1 MSIMAVRKEEL
12 IREYA
17 KAIREGNAAIFGGAG
32 LSRPSGFVDWK
43 GLLRPLASDIGLD
56 VDKETDMLSVA
67 QFYKNQRRTR
77 AGINQ
82 AILDAFSVDAQINE
96 TSGLF
101 HDYQYSHIGQRTMM
115 SCWKKVFEKQTEIL
129 MSNRNLTN
137 SQT

>member
-82 AILDAFSVDAQINE
+82 AILDA
-96 TSGLF
+96 
-101 HDYQYSHIGQRTMM
+101 
-115 SCWKKVFEKQTEIL
+115 SCL
-129 MSNRNLTN
+129 
-137 SQT
+137 